1 MAFGTNQTAQANGD
15 KAGFLPR
22 RSSELNTNPIWK
34 KCRFWRTCVK
44 RCGRPRC
51 GAEKHTQNT
60 SLLVWGGPP
69 PPTTTWGFKDRCSA
83 VHSPP
88 PGRGGGGVPVEC
100 DGPPEHDVRDG
111 PQHGPASGRGGAGRP
126 AGTEQEWR
134 PLLGGGGTGEEGSD
148 GKEGGLVSLS
158 LALTLT
164 PIRFQF
170 AKVDPASSQ
179 RRISQENAPRP
190 WLIDDFGPASW
201 GSTSGEGRQPVQRA
215 RGDRHGWKPLPP
227 GLGPRGGGGAET

>member
-1 MAFGTNQTAQANGD
+1 MWSR
-15 KAGFLPR
+15 KAHAKHLTPGLGGPTPSHHHLGFQGSLFSGALSPPWAGWWRGPSGMR
-22 RSSELNTNPIWK
+22 RAPGA
-34 KCRFWRTCVK
+34 R
-44 RCGRPRC
+44 RPR
-51 GAEKHTQNT
+51 
-60 SLLVWGGPP
+60 WP
-69 PPTTTWGFKDRCSA
+69 SA
-83 VHSPP
+83 W
-88 PGRGGGGVPVEC
+88 PGLR
-100 DGPPEHDVRDG
+100 
-111 PQHGPASGRGGAGRP
+111 SGRGGTACGN
-126 AGTEQEWR
+126 GTGMAT
-134 PLLGGGGTGEEGSD
+134 PFGGGGTGEEGSD
-148 GKEGGLVSLS
+148 RKEGGLVSLS

>member
-1 MAFGTNQTAQANGD
+1 MEQKSTRKTPHSWFG
-15 KAGFLPR
+15 
-22 RSSELNTNPIWK
+22 
-34 KCRFWRTCVK
+34 
-44 RCGRPRC
+44 
-51 GAEKHTQNT
+51 GAHP
-60 SLLVWGGPP
+60 LPP
-69 PPTTTWGFKDRCSA
+69 PPGVSRIAVQRCTL
-83 VHSPP
+83 PP
-88 PGRGGGGVPVEC
+88 LGGVVAGSQWNATGPRSTTSAMALSMARPPV
-100 DGPPEHDVRDG
+100 
-111 PQHGPASGRGGAGRP
+111 GAGRDGLRERNRNGDP
-126 AGTEQEWR
+126 FW
-134 PLLGGGGTGEEGSD
+134 GGGGTGEEGSD